1 MRHPELH
8 VRRMLRQL
16 RPRGSWCGARMTTS
30 VLAQSWRAMSR
41 VGSMLRVCRNTA
53 PASCL
58 RPASISCAALIVF
71 GITLLAPVPPLA
83 AAEADVQKELASIR
97 KEIAE
102 IKSEARRQPG
112 RRLYN
117 TACMACH
124 GRNGDGRGPMAGA
137 LRVKPRDFRQ
147 GTYKWRTTPFG
158 ALPTD
163 DDLDRTI
170 RDGVSGT
177 EMVPFGAVISAENRA
192 LLVEYIKTFSPRF
205 KDSSELAAAAL
216 PVSLP
221 AERPFPRSAGSIL
234 AGKTL
239 YAAKGCATCHGE
251 GGKGDGP
258 VAAALVDSWGWP
270 IRPWDFTQGYYKS
283 GRTDRDLF
291 RTITTGLNGTPMPGF
306 GPATTVAERWQLVDY
321 LASLANGR
329 SGFWFAL
336 FRAEPTGIVYGS
348 N

>member
-1 MRHPELH
+1 MADDA
-8 VRRMLRQL
+8 VR
-16 RPRGSWCGARMTTS
+16 GA
-30 VLAQSWRAMSR
+30 AH
-41 VGSMLRVCRNTA
+41 G
-53 PASCL
+53 
-58 RPASISCAALIVF
+58 
-71 GITLLAPVPPLA
+71 
-83 AAEADVQKELASIR
+83 
-97 KEIAE
+97 
-102 IKSEARRQPG
+102 RRSGPHHPG
-112 RRLYN
+112 RRFR
-117 TACMACH
+117 H
-124 GRNGDGRGPMAGA
+124 GN
-137 LRVKPRDFRQ
+137 
-147 GTYKWRTTPFG
+147 
-158 ALPTD
+158 
-163 DDLDRTI
+163 
-170 RDGVSGT
+170 
-177 EMVPFGAVISAENRA
+177 GAVRRRHFGRESGLAGRIHQDVFPAVQGFQRA
-192 LLVEYIKTFSPRF
+192 RRRGASGIAPRGT
-205 KDSSELAAAAL
+205 AVPAL
-216 PVSLP
+216 GGEHS
-221 AERPFPRSAGSIL
+221 